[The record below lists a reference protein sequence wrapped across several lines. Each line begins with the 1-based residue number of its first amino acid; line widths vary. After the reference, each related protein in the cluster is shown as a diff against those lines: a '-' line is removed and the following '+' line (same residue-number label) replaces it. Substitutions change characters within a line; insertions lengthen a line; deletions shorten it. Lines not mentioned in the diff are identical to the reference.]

1 MSGAVAQVQRALR
14 ALEAPFARR
23 REHGALFI
31 RLLVGY
37 RLVYGT
43 QDNVFSYERM
53 LEFAAF
59 LRDNG
64 FPFPLF
70 NAFLSAYAQFL
81 CGLLFV
87 VGLWVRPAAAVMVVN
102 FIVALAMVHVG
113 LPYERNFAALTMLFG
128 SAFLLF
134 NGAGGASVDAWL
146 ERRGGLRAGEGA
158 GAGGASRPAYR
169 GGERLRQAAHR

>member
-1 MSGAVAQVQRALR
+1 VVIGAVRRALR
-14 ALEAPFARR
+14 AFEEPFVRR
-23 REHGALFI
+23 REYGALFI

-37 RLVYGT
+37 RLVIGT

-53 LEFAAF
+53 LEFEAF
-59 LRDNG
+59 LRANG

-81 CGLLFV
+81 CGLLFI

-113 LPYERNFAALTMLFG
+113 LPFERNFEALTMLFG

-146 ERRGGLRAGEGA
+146 RRRAPARPGEDGAAGEATRPPYRGAERVRRGAR
-158 GAGGASRPAYR
+158 R
-169 GGERLRQAAHR
+169 

>member
-1 MSGAVAQVQRALR
+1 MTGAARGIQRALR
-14 ALEAPFARR
+14 AFEAPFARR
-23 REHGALFI
+23 REYGALFI

-37 RLVYGT
+37 RLVIGT

-53 LEFAAF
+53 LEFEAF
-59 LRDNG
+59 LRANG

-81 CGLLFV
+81 CGLLFI

-102 FIVALAMVHVG
+102 FVVALAMVHVG
-113 LPYERNFAALTMLFG
+113 LPFERNFAALTMLFG

-134 NGAGGASVDAWL
+134 NGAGGASLDAWL
-146 ERRGGLRAGEGA
+146 QRRALVRAAKGGGVAGAARPPYRGAERVREGA
-158 GAGGASRPAYR
+158 R
-169 GGERLRQAAHR
+169 